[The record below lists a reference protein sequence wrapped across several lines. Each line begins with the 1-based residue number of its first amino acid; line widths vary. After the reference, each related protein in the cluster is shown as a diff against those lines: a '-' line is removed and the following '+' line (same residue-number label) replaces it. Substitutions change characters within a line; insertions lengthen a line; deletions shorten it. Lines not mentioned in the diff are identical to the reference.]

1 MSKKDWKAE
10 YMKLRDYHQALAKMN
25 QPSPEAA
32 GWPDVF
38 AQDRRFEKFY
48 GDESRVVPYEDT
60 DGRTDIVLHLEPAE
74 VYQLMLAAHERDI
87 TLNQLVEDILRQF
100 IEEHKE

>member
-10 YMKLRDYHQALAKMN
+10 YMKLKKSL
-25 QPSPEAA
+25 PEAA
-32 GWPDVF
+32 GWPDMF

-48 GDESRVVPYEDT
+48 GDESRVVPHKDT

-74 VYQLMLAAHERDI
+74 VYQLMLLAHERDI

>member
-25 QPSPEAA
+25 KPATETA

-60 DGRTDIVLHLEPAE
+60 DGRTDIVLHLEQAE
-74 VYQLMLAAHERDI
+74 VYQLMLLAHERDI